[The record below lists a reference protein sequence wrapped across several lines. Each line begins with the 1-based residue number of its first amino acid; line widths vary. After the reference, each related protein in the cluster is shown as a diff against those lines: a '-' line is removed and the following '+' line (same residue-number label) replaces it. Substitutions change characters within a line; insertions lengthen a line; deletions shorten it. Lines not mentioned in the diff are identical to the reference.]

1 MKVETLA
8 DITTADGKEIQQ
20 AAIQLQPKFLDSQP
34 THLWPRQAKPG
45 ELAKKNWQ
53 DYLKHF
59 TKSRDSLPL
68 LDWKHL
74 GNREWKAYYNMET
87 DDKHFGQTMISLV
100 QSS

>member
-45 ELAKKNWQ
+45 ELAKKIG
-53 DYLKHF
+53 K
-59 TKSRDSLPL
+59 T
-68 LDWKHL
+68 
-74 GNREWKAYYNMET
+74 T
-87 DDKHFGQTMISLV
+87 
-100 QSS
+100 